1 MCIRDRMVAAE
12 RSADGVYG
20 RDSSKKG
27 SSIKLVVQPGSMRFS
42 MRPWS
47 SSLEVKQRLREHA
60 GGLVQ
65 VGWMRLFHNS
75 RELHNGQRLID
86 LLPAAKV
93 RLSLLRARHRISIMQ
108 THPKQPR
115 THAAPPSLIANRSD
129 GLIPLSAPKRGRRH
143 DTALARHSV
152 DAPLPRP
159 RFDSPFAPTTL
170 CPDRPL
176 PLSLIHI

>member
-1 MCIRDRMVAAE
+1 MVAAE

-75 RELHNGQRLID
+75 KELHNAQRLID

-93 RLSLLRARHRISIMQ
+93 RLSFESTPSNIHHADQPQTAAHTPRH
-108 THPKQPR
+108 
-115 THAAPPSLIANRSD
+115 
-129 GLIPLSAPKRGRRH
+129 PL
-143 DTALARHSV
+143 
-152 DAPLPRP
+152 
-159 RFDSPFAPTTL
+159 
-170 CPDRPL
+170 
-176 PLSLIHI
+176 